1 MRKNGIFIGVI
12 VAIILV
18 LPAVIFAQHY
28 VDDSGQVKVVIVKD
42 PYTDTRTGA
51 EIVKGPDRL
60 ENGGL
65 KETLTKLGCEI
76 VNIANVKMPAES
88 EREYGEW
95 HRASLTNKVLGQTIY
110 ADDLGENFYI
120 GLLSSSK
127 SLVGMLAGL
136 QHLGPDR
143 APLKD
148 SNNQDIIGL
157 VRLGKHKPLK
167 VGLVWIDAK
176 GAFNTPDIT
185 LEGNMEGMNVAVAA
199 GICNTTLRLQAGLDP
214 PLSTKY
220 IVMAGV
226 RDTTAHEQHHIDST
240 FIESLS
246 VDEIRKLS
254 DTIDDQMKRLS
265 KLTDV
270 IYVHVDLSVLGPAEV
285 PGHPHITPDGPT
297 SAELAACLRTM
308 FQYPK
313 AAALGIAS
321 CPDNP
326 QAITLQAANRLVE
339 GAIEGIKSRKNNTLK
354 H

>member
-1 MRKNGIFIGVI
+1 MSKTMGLIAAFIL
-12 VAIILV
+12 A
-18 LPAVIFAQHY
+18 LPAVNFAQQY
-28 VDDSGQVKVVIVKD
+28 VGDSGKVKVVIVKD

-51 EIVKGPDRL
+51 EIVRGPDRL

-65 KETLTKLGCEI
+65 KDTLQQLGCEI
-76 VNIANVKMPAES
+76 VKIANIRMPAES

-136 QHLGPDR
+136 QHLGPER
-143 APLKD
+143 APIKD
-148 SNNQDIIGL
+148 SLGKDIVGL
-157 VRLGKHKPLK
+157 VRLGKHKPLR

-199 GICNTTLRLQAGLDP
+199 GVCNTTLRLQAGLDP
-214 PLSTKY
+214 PLSTLY

-226 RDTTAHEQHHIDST
+226 RDTTPHEQHHIDST
-240 FIESLS
+240 FIEPIS
-246 VDEIRKLS
+246 VDEIRRLS
-254 DTIDDQMKRLS
+254 DNIDVQMKRLS

-285 PGHPHITPDGPT
+285 PDHPHVAADGPT
-297 SAELAACLRTM
+297 SAELSACLKTM

-326 QAITLQAANRLVE
+326 QSVTLRAANRLVE
-339 GAIEGIKSRKNNTLK
+339 GAIQGVKSRKNNAIK
-354 H
+354 N

>member
-1 MRKNGIFIGVI
+1 MRKFIGLV
-12 VAIILV
+12 VAIILI
-18 LPAVIFAQHY
+18 LPISIMAQQY
-28 VDDSGQVKVVIVKD
+28 VDDSGKVKIVIVKD

-65 KETLTKLGCEI
+65 KDTLKQLNCEI
-76 VNIANVKMPAES
+76 VDIVNVKMPAES

-95 HRASLTNKVLGQTIY
+95 RRAALTNKVLGQSIY
-110 ADDLGENFYI
+110 AHDLGENFFV

-167 VGLVWIDAK
+167 VGLVWIDAQ

-199 GICNTTLRLQAGLDP
+199 GICNTNLRLQAGLDP
-214 PLSTKY
+214 PLATKY

-226 RDTTAHEQHHIDST
+226 RDTTPHEQHHIDST
-240 FIESLS
+240 FIEPIS

-254 DTIDDQMKRLS
+254 DNIDTQMKRLS
-265 KLTDV
+265 KLTDI
-270 IYVHVDLSVLGPAEV
+270 IYIHIDLSVLGPAEV
-285 PGHPHITPDGPT
+285 PGHPHITPNGPT
-297 SAELAACLRTM
+297 SAELAACLKTM

-313 AAALGIAS
+313 VAALGIAS

-326 QAITLQAANRLVE
+326 QSITLQAANRLVE
-339 GAIEGIKSRKNNTLK
+339 GAIQGIKSRKNNAIK